1 MQIAK
6 WTSRELEAAKALAG
20 QGSQALRQNQLQVA
34 EPALLEASVL
44 LDMVAEDHE
53 DVRKIRAQINNELG
67 FVRQRQNNLAEA
79 ERLHREASVE
89 CDAIIESGVD
99 FHGNA
104 AATHI
109 NLASILA
116 QRDDLKGAIE
126 SNKRAVELA
135 EKAVESQ
142 PTTPTYN
149 LAFGALQNLA
159 AISVRAGEFDSANEA
174 MTRAIAV
181 LENLDEEGKKQASV
195 QIAQAAQ
202 QVSVAFFNQKQMES
216 ARRWGLVAEEHSE
229 VAYEVHGEPAL
240 NIYVTSQVN
249 LISFHEVMKDFA
261 EAENA
266 LFKALDVVGDHPQ
279 ILERAKAFY
288 EECRKLADPVLEAGN
303 LPREEVD
310 DSYQE
315 ILSRLERVAAKS
327 PDATSEQA

>member
-34 EPALLEASVL
+34 EPALLEAAIL

-53 DVRKIRAQINNELG
+53 DVRKIRAQISNELG
-67 FVRQRQNNLAEA
+67 FVRQRQNNLPEA
-79 ERLHREASVE
+79 ERLHREASLD

-99 FHGNA
+99 FYGNA

-135 EKAVESQ
+135 EKAVETQ

-159 AISVRAGEFDSANEA
+159 AISVRAGEFDNANEA

-181 LENLDEEGKKQASV
+181 VENMDDEAKKQASV

-202 QVSVAFFNQKQMES
+202 QVSVAFFNQKQMER
-216 ARRWGLVAEEHSE
+216 AREWGLVAEEHSE
-229 VAYEVHGEPAL
+229 LAYEVHGEPAL
-240 NIYVTSQVN
+240 TIYITSQVN
-249 LISFHEVMKDFA
+249 LVSFHEVMNDFA

-266 LFKALDVVGDHPQ
+266 LFKALDVVGDNPQ
-279 ILERAKAFY
+279 ILERAKVFY

-303 LPREEVD
+303 LPREEVE

-315 ILSRLERVAAKS
+315 ILSRLERVAAK
-327 PDATSEQA
+327 PPEVTSEDA